1 MPKGFNYFDI
11 RRAREAHV
19 SGKNITASLRE
30 QKGVPSN
37 SPEILEIAYDL
48 QAGSYIDYVRKNS
61 EKSGAYCS
69 QLANILGHYLSRSSS
84 LLDVG
89 TGELTT
95 ISQVVTRLP
104 QMPEKVFAF
113 DISWSRIYKGV
124 QHAQQLIGQEFM
136 RFYPF
141 VAEIGEIPLPDKSV
155 SITTSN
161 HALEPNGGRLTE
173 LLAELFRVTSETVI
187 LFEPCYE
194 INSAEGKERMDAL
207 GYIKNIDGAVENLG
221 GRVLKK
227 IKIDNPINPLNP
239 TVAFVIQPKSPN
251 SSNSSS
257 SFASKNNA
265 FSVPGTSMPLESI
278 EGFLFSNDVGLSYP
292 ILKGIPVLRSN
303 LAILSTS
310 LTEVSGAAQRA

>member
-1 MPKGFNYFDI
+1 MAKRIQYFDI
-11 RRAREAHV
+11 RRAREAYA
-19 SGKNITASLRE
+19 SGQNITASLRE
-30 QKGVPSN
+30 QKGVQSN

-48 QAGSYIDYVRKNS
+48 QAGSYIDYVKNNS
-61 EKSGAYCS
+61 ERSSAYCS
-69 QLANILGHYLSRSSS
+69 QLAGVLGSYVTQSSS

-89 TGELTT
+89 TGEFTT

-104 QMPEKVFAF
+104 QMPKEVFAF

-124 QHAQQLIGQEFM
+124 QHARQLIGQEFS
-136 RFYPF
+136 RFHPF

-194 INSAEGKERMDAL
+194 INSAEGKRRMDAL
-207 GYIKNIDGAVENLG
+207 GYIKNIDGTVENLG
-221 GRVLKK
+221 GRVLEK

-251 SSNSSS
+251 SNDSSS
-257 SFASKNNA
+257 SFASKHTA
-265 FSVPGTSMPLESI
+265 FSVPGTSMPLENI
-278 EGFLFSNDVGLSYP
+278 EGFLFSIDVGLSYP

-310 LTEVSGAAQRA
+310 LTEVLGAAQRA